1 MWWKVPAQYFQIEAP
16 RTCRLS
22 EGNRPPIPNESACK
36 KKHKRKENGREK
48 CEEEIVITNQTEGD
62 SRSLHFSCNRVSV
75 FLFAILVSTHQ
86 CVDGAFYRFAGHM
99 HNVSYQ
105 NVTKKKKTIVKYNSS
120 GTCWCPACEG
130 KSTARARER
139 KEEEKTETDR
149 RVKITKVVKK

>member
-105 NVTKKKKTIVKYNSS
+105 NVTKKKKRSS
-120 GTCWCPACEG
+120 NITRRERVGVLRAKE
-130 KSTARARER
+130 RARRER
-139 KEEEKTETDR
+139 GNGR
-149 RVKITKVVKK
+149 RRRRQRRIDEWKLRK